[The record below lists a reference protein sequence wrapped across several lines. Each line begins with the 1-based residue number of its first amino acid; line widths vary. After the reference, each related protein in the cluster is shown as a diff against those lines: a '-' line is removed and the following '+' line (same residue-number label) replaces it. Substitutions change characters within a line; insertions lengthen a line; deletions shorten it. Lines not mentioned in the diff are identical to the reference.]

1 MKTYLPNYILIFL
14 FLAAVSPAVKAAD
27 GDAGYAGSFLQI
39 PIGARPSGMG
49 GAYLAISDDGSGPLF
64 NPAGTANL
72 KSKIF
77 TTSYRVLGLDRT
89 LAYASFVVPAKA
101 NSVIGISWLYAGSGS
116 VEARN
121 SVGQLLGHEVSLN
134 THDFGVL
141 FAKRFEDAVAA
152 GLKMNYFHA
161 DFPEINAGAVGIDFG
176 VMLYLDHFF
185 DREKRDLMPVKNIQV
200 GATVK
205 NIGSR
210 FIWNNENY
218 MLRYRGIS
226 VPASEQEDDIPVEFG
241 LGTAARFLDQRL
253 TLAADFLK
261 DTKTD
266 PKVHAGAEYLYQR
279 KMAVRS
285 GISDGSFTAGAGYV
299 FKFGKQTL
307 AIDYAFSTDKVG
319 EGEEHIFSF
328 DLVF

>member
-1 MKTYLPNYILIFL
+1 MRYSFKHISFFVCILAVLSPNINS
-14 FLAAVSPAVKAAD
+14 AE
-27 GDAGYAGSFLQI
+27 GEAGYAGSFLQI

-64 NPAGTANL
+64 NPAGSANL
-72 KSKIF
+72 KSRIF

-89 LAYASFVVPAKA
+89 LAYASIIFPAKA
-101 NSVIGISWLYAGSGS
+101 NSVVGVNWLYAGSGS

-121 SVGQLLGHEVSLN
+121 SVGQPLGHEISLN

-152 GLKMNYFHA
+152 GLKLNYYHA
-161 DFPEINAGAVGIDFG
+161 DFTEISSGSVGIDFG
-176 VMLYLDHFF
+176 LMLYVDQLF
-185 DREKRDLMPVKNIQV
+185 DREKRDFMKVRNIQI
-200 GATVK
+200 GATAK

-210 FIWNNENY
+210 FVWNNGNY
-218 MLRYRGIS
+218 MARYRGINVS
-226 VPASEQEDDIPVEFG
+226 ASEQEDDIPVEFG
-241 LGTAARFLDQRL
+241 LGTSARFLNQSL
-253 TLAADFLK
+253 TIAGDFLK

-266 PKVHAGAEYLYQR
+266 ARIHAGAEYLHQR
-279 KMAVRS
+279 KMAIRG
-285 GISDGSFTAGAGYV
+285 GISDGSLTAGAGYV
-299 FKFGKQTL
+299 FKIGKQTL

-328 DLVF
+328 DLLF